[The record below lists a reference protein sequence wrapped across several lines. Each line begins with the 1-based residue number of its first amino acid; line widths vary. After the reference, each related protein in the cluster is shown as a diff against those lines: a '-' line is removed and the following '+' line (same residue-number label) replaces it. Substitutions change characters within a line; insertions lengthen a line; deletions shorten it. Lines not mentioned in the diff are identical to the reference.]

1 MNLFKI
7 FFITLIVILAGIP
20 SISSAAPKSPTII
33 RDTEIESILRSWAT
47 PIFKAANLNPDAVH
61 IIIVQSNAVNAF
73 VAGGSNIFF
82 YTGLINKTENAGELI
97 GVIAHETGHIA
108 GGHLIKGREAMER
121 ASYESIIGTI
131 LGIGV
136 AIISGD
142 SAAVPAIS
150 MGGNSMA
157 MRKYLAH
164 SRIQE
169 SSADQAALTFL
180 EKAEINPAGMASF
193 MDKLKADNYVP
204 ENQQSEYVRTHP
216 LVDRRVDALKER
228 ISSSQYNSA
237 QYPALWKEQHAR
249 MKAKLTG
256 FINPEQVSWIYDDKD
271 KSIAARYARAIA
283 AYQNNKVDDALN
295 KISALIETE
304 PKNPYFHELKGQML
318 VDFNRVS
325 EAVPNYKK
333 AIELLPKASLF
344 RIALAHALI
353 ESATQNE
360 KDLLNNA
367 VEQLEIALRNENKS
381 TRIHRLLAIAY
392 GRLGANNKAQI
403 HLAEEAVLQ
412 RRFTYAKQQA
422 EHILETENEG
432 SKLWIKAKDIISFI
446 ETNKKE

>member
-1 MNLFKI
+1 MRLFKI
-7 FFITLIVILAGIP
+7 FFMALLIILVDKP
-20 SISSAAPKSPTII
+20 NISNAAPKSPTII
-33 RDTEIESILRSWAT
+33 RDTEIEGILRSWAN
-47 PIFKAANLNPDAVH
+47 PVFRAANLNPDAVN

-82 YTGLINKTENAGELI
+82 YTGLISKTENAGELI

-131 LGIGV
+131 LGVGI

-142 SAAVPAIS
+142 SAAAPAIS
-150 MGGNSMA
+150 SGGSTIA

-180 EKAEINPAGMASF
+180 EKAKINPAGMASF
-193 MDKLKADNYVP
+193 MDKLKSDSYIP
-204 ENQQSEYVRTHP
+204 ETQRSEYVRTHP
-216 LVDRRVDALKER
+216 LVDRRVEALKAR
-228 ISSSQYNSA
+228 INESEYNA
-237 QYPALWKEQHAR
+237 VPYPDLWAEQHAR

-256 FINPEQVSWIYDDKD
+256 FINPNQVSWAYDDKD
-271 KSIAARYARAIA
+271 ISIAARYARAIA
-283 AYQNNKVDDALN
+283 AYQNNKINDALN
-295 KISALIETE
+295 KISALIKLE
-304 PKNPYFHELKGQML
+304 PQNPYFYELKGQML
-318 VDFNRVS
+318 VDFNKVS
-325 EAVPNYKK
+325 KAVPYYEK

-360 KDLLNNA
+360 ANLLTYA
-367 VEQLEIALRNENKS
+367 IKQLEIALRSESKS
-381 TRIHRLLAIAY
+381 TRVHRLLATAY
-392 GRLGANNKAQI
+392 GRLGLNNEAQI

-422 EHILETENEG
+422 EHILKAENEG
-432 SKLWIKAKDIISFI
+432 SKLWLKAKDIIFFI
-446 ETNKKE
+446 ETKKNK